1 MQRES
6 CSGGTQQGK
15 WRKFL
20 RVLEEE
26 IEFHKCI
33 SESIS
38 LILLIM
44 RYEDY
49 SQVQT
54 WKKELI
60 RKIGLFGLRDLR
72 KLAPIG
78 DLGYANGWYWNP
90 SGEKGF
96 MYGEMEIAI
105 LNAFREQGFK
115 FDKGYSSGYRGTD
128 HHSICTELG
137 LRYSVDSSD

>member
-15 WRKFL
+15 WRKYL

-38 LILLIM
+38 LILFIM
-44 RYEDY
+44 IYKDY

-54 WKKELI
+54 WKKELV
-60 RKIGLFGLRDLR
+60 RKIGLFGLSDLR

-105 LNAFREQGFK
+105 LKAFREQGFK

>member
-15 WRKFL
+15 WRKYL

-38 LILLIM
+38 LILFIM

-60 RKIGLFGLRDLR
+60 RKIGLFGLSDLR

>member
-54 WKKELI
+54 WKKELV
-60 RKIGLFGLRDLR
+60 RKIGLFGLSDLR

-105 LNAFREQGFK
+105 LKAFREQGFK

>member
-15 WRKFL
+15 WRKYL

-38 LILLIM
+38 LILFIM
-44 RYEDY
+44 IYKDY

-54 WKKELI
+54 WKKELV
-60 RKIGLFGLRDLR
+60 RKIGLFGLSDLR

>member
-44 RYEDY
+44 RYKDY
-49 SQVQT
+49 CQVET
-54 WKKELI
+54 WKKELV
-60 RKIGLFGLRDLR
+60 RKIGLFGLSDLR

-137 LRYSVDSSD
+137 LRYSTDSSD

>member
-44 RYEDY
+44 IYKDY
-49 SQVQT
+49 SHVQT
-54 WKKELI
+54 RKKELV
-60 RKIGLFGLRDLR
+60 RKIGLFGLSDLR

-105 LNAFREQGFK
+105 LNAFREQGFV

-137 LRYSVDSSD
+137 LRCSVDSSD

>member
-1 MQRES
+1 M
-6 CSGGTQQGK
+6 
-15 WRKFL
+15 

-44 RYEDY
+44 RYKDY
-49 SQVQT
+49 SQVQN
-54 WKKELI
+54 WKKELV
-60 RKIGLFGLRDLR
+60 RKIGLFGLSDLR

-96 MYGEMEIAI
+96 MYGDMEKAI
-105 LNAFREQGFK
+105 MEAFREQDFK

>member
-1 MQRES
+1 LQRKS

-44 RYEDY
+44 RYKDY
-49 SQVQT
+49 SQVQN
-54 WKKELI
+54 WKKELV
-60 RKIGLFGLRDLR
+60 RKIGLFGLSDLR

-105 LNAFREQGFK
+105 LKAFREQGFK

>member
-1 MQRES
+1 M
-6 CSGGTQQGK
+6 
-15 WRKFL
+15 

-44 RYEDY
+44 RYKDY
-49 SQVQT
+49 SQVQN
-54 WKKELI
+54 WKKELV
-60 RKIGLFGLRDLR
+60 RKIGLFGLSDLR

-105 LNAFREQGFK
+105 LKAFREQGFR

-137 LRYSVDSSD
+137 LRYSVDSGD